1 MEKILISSKPISSEQ
16 YKNYKEAKWMISELD
31 AWDLNGR
38 FMSKEVGEK
47 CHKSIIGYPI
57 VAKLIT
63 DKKGNPVD
71 FGGHEV
77 TKKKDSEGNISY
89 KFNTVP
95 IGSILDSN
103 IETVD
108 GKECIV
114 ISTKL
119 WSDRFPEYFTVL
131 DKLWEDG
138 KVSSSWELAVNE
150 WEETDEG
157 KILKDVEFLGNCI
170 LGSTVEGAVPGA
182 GMLEYAEINNDEIAL
197 ASALRNDI
205 DKNNEVGEKMN
216 ENENITKANENPE
229 NITAENDENVN
240 PDNVSEENV
249 NADNT
254 NKDNKQTSALTSY
267 DIETKLESLV
277 CKDGYG
283 YPSYIFPEEHYALCR
298 SWKDNSLDFT
308 KINYSVSDNDVEI
321 ISTEKVSLVVEV
333 KDMNTFVAEKN
344 DAIIKMDS
352 EIAELKTKVESLEKD
367 SAELAEIKKQNEEA
381 ELKKKQDEVAEYA
394 KSSGYFTDEEMASDE
409 FKNLIAE
416 ADINSVKALIADKCV
431 AERKNSAT
439 IEVSEKINLNNVES
453 TSFSMAAYLRR

>member
-103 IETVD
+103 IETVN

-240 PDNVSEENV
+240 PDNVSKENV

-308 KINYSVSDNDVEI
+308 KVNYSVSDNDVEI
-321 ISTEKVSLVVEV
+321 ISTEKVTLVVEV

-394 KSSGYFTDEEMASDE
+394 KSSGYFTDEEMDSDE

>member
-103 IETVD
+103 IETID

-267 DIETKLESLV
+267 DIETKLENLAW
-277 CKDGYG
+277 KDGYG

-308 KINYSVSDNDVEI
+308 KVNYSVSDNDVEI

-394 KSSGYFTDEEMASDE
+394 KSSGYFTDEEMDSDE

>member
-240 PDNVSEENV
+240 PDNVSEGNV

-308 KINYSVSDNDVEI
+308 KVNYSVSDNDVEI